1 MNLRPTQET
10 AEAHASASEARAVAD
25 GRYGKKAVFA
35 AALGYG
41 LDGFDL
47 LILSFALGG
56 IMTSFNVEQTQAGW
70 LTTFTLFG
78 AVLGGLLFGVLS
90 DKFGRVRT
98 LTWSI
103 VLFAVFTGLCALA
116 WNFWSLAVF
125 RFLAGI
131 GIGGEFGIGMTLAAE
146 AVSAKKRARATSWV
160 AVGFQIGVLC
170 AALASAPIINAWGW
184 RGLFLVGAF
193 PAIVAALFRHS
204 VDEPPKFEKARAEGV
219 LENNNSIGLLFID
232 ARTSRTTIALIIMAT
247 IQNFGYFGIITWL
260 PNYLS
265 SELGLGVNKGAL
277 WTAVTVSGMMLG
289 IIIFGQLCDRIGR
302 RYSFWIYQLG
312 AALSVLAYSQMTG
325 PTALLVGGFV
335 MGVFANGML
344 GGLGALMAEHYPT
357 EARATAQNVIFNIG
371 RGLGGFA
378 PVVIAY
384 LATSGGFAYALGLLP
399 IIYAIQFVAV
409 ATLPEMK
416 GRELN

>member
-1 MNLRPTQET
+1 
-10 AEAHASASEARAVAD
+10 
-25 GRYGKKAVFA
+25 
-35 AALGYG
+35 
-41 LDGFDL
+41 
-47 LILSFALGG
+47 
-56 IMTSFNVEQTQAGW
+56 
-70 LTTFTLFG
+70 
-78 AVLGGLLFGVLS
+78 
-90 DKFGRVRT
+90 
-98 LTWSI
+98 
-103 VLFAVFTGLCALA
+103 
-116 WNFWSLAVF
+116 
-125 RFLAGI
+125 
-131 GIGGEFGIGMTLAAE
+131 
-146 AVSAKKRARATSWV
+146 
-160 AVGFQIGVLC
+160 
-170 AALASAPIINAWGW
+170 
-184 RGLFLVGAF
+184 
-193 PAIVAALFRHS
+193 
-204 VDEPPKFEKARAEGV
+204 
-219 LENNNSIGLLFID
+219 
-232 ARTSRTTIALIIMAT
+232 MAT

>member
-1 MNLRPTQET
+1 MNLRPTQES
-10 AEAHASASEARAVAD
+10 AEAHALASEARAVAD
-25 GRYGKKAVFA
+25 GRYGKKAVSA

-204 VDEPPKFEKARAEGV
+204 VDEPPKFEKARAEGA

-232 ARTSRTTIALIIMAT
+232 GPDPLMVDTLKPAFRWGSEVPFYYAT
-247 IQNFGYFGIITWL
+247 QDL
-260 PNYLS
+260 HR
-265 SELGLGVNKGAL
+265 
-277 WTAVTVSGMMLG
+277 AV
-289 IIIFGQLCDRIGR
+289 Q
-302 RYSFWIYQLG
+302 
-312 AALSVLAYSQMTG
+312 A
-325 PTALLVGGFV
+325 
-335 MGVFANGML
+335 
-344 GGLGALMAEHYPT
+344 
-357 EARATAQNVIFNIG
+357 
-371 RGLGGFA
+371 
-378 PVVIAY
+378 
-384 LATSGGFAYALGLLP
+384 
-399 IIYAIQFVAV
+399 
-409 ATLPEMK
+409 
-416 GRELN
+416 